1 MLVGGLP
8 VDIPPVETELPRLSG
23 LRLVE
28 HLTTENVADVFSGV
42 QEPLGRSVVVKL
54 LRPNVLPTSPFA
66 AALERE
72 ARLLGELS
80 HPYIQRLFDYR
91 REDTR
96 MWLVL
101 EQIEGP
107 SLEMVIRQY
116 GHISTAAAVSIGL
129 MLGGALAHCHERGI
143 VHRDIQPRHIT
154 LTPEGRVVLTHFSGA
169 LKERL
174 PTAPELLNGCDRPA
188 IVPYMSPEQIL
199 GEATDGRTD
208 IYSLGCV
215 LYEAL
220 TGQNPFA
227 SIDEGGVAQR
237 IRHSA
242 PVPPSRQQP
251 GLPSSIDRIIQR
263 CLEKLPSDRYA
274 DATEFKEVLGPML
287 RQLGAE
293 NPETAL
299 SSELRKLGIFAT
311 PIRHAL
317 VHSRQA
323 SIEKQ
328 GNLGRMVTVLGAC
341 SLLIFA
347 GGLVAQRNVT
357 KTSLS
362 TRLSGPLQLRPDRAG
377 YLRIVV
383 DPWAKV
389 TIDGQYFDTT
399 PIARS
404 IPLPAGTHYLQ
415 LDHPQANTEKR
426 VLNIAEGETVLLDV
440 RMKIPESSRV
450 DAGVPNHSNQ
460 ASDDTSP

>member
-1 MLVGGLP
+1 
-8 VDIPPVETELPRLSG
+8 VENELPRLGG

-28 HLTTENVADVFSGV
+28 HLATENVADVFSGV
-42 QEPLGRSVVVKL
+42 QEPLGRLVVVKL

-66 AALERE
+66 TALERE

-101 EQIEGP
+101 EQSEGP
-107 SLEMVIRQY
+107 SLDMVIGQN

-129 MLGGALAHCHERGI
+129 MLCSALTHCHERGI
-143 VHRDIQPRHIT
+143 VHRHIQPKHIS
-154 LTPEGRVVLTHFSGA
+154 LTREGRVVLTHFSGA

-199 GEATDGRTD
+199 GEPTDARTD

-220 TGQNPFA
+220 TGHNPFA
-227 SIDEGGVAQR
+227 GTDERGVAQR
-237 IRHSA
+237 IRHGA
-242 PVPPSRQQP
+242 LVPPSRQQP
-251 GLPSSIDRIIQR
+251 GLPSGIDRIIQR
-263 CLEKLPSDRYA
+263 CLEKLPSDRYSDCTELR
-274 DATEFKEVLGPML
+274 DALGPML
-287 RQLGAE
+287 RQMGAD

-299 SSELRKLGIFAT
+299 AAELRQLGIFAT
-311 PIRHAL
+311 PIRAI
-317 VHSRQA
+317 SA
-323 SIEKQ
+323 PQ
-328 GNLGRMVTVLGAC
+328 GNLGRVVAVLGVC
-341 SLLIFA
+341 SLLILA
-347 GGLVAQRNVT
+347 GGLVAQRNGT
-357 KTSLS
+357 RASLS
-362 TRLSGPLQLRPDRAG
+362 ASLTGPLQLRPDRAG
-377 YLRIVV
+377 YLRVVV

-389 TIDGQYFDTT
+389 AVDGQYFDTT

-415 LDHPQANTEKR
+415 FEHPQASTEKR
-426 VLNIAEGETVLLDV
+426 VINIAVGETVLLDV
-440 RMKIPESSRV
+440 RMKLPDSSRA
-450 DAGVPNHSNQ
+450 DAGAPNRSNQ
-460 ASDDTSP
+460 TSVDTSP

>member
-1 MLVGGLP
+1 LLVSGLP
-8 VDIPPVETELPRLSG
+8 VDIPPVEIELPRLSD

-28 HLTTENVADVFSGV
+28 RLATENVADVFTGI
-42 QEPLGRSVVVKL
+42 QEPLGRSVLVKL

-80 HPYIQRLFDYR
+80 HPYIQRLYDYR

-101 EQIEGP
+101 EQLEGP
-107 SLEMVIRQY
+107 TLEMVIRQY
-116 GHISTAAAVSIGL
+116 GHISTTAAVSIGL
-129 MLGGALAHCHERGI
+129 MLGSALAHCHERGI

-154 LTPEGRVVLTHFSGA
+154 LTAEGRVVLTHFSGA

-174 PTAPELLNGCDRPA
+174 PTAPELLNGCDRPV
-188 IVPYMSPEQIL
+188 IVPYLSPEQIL
-199 GEATDGRTD
+199 GESTDGRTD

-220 TGQNPFA
+220 TGLNPFA
-227 SIDEGGVAQR
+227 STDERGVAQR
-237 IRHSA
+237 IRHSS

-251 GLPSSIDRIIQR
+251 GLPSGIDRIIQR

-293 NPETAL
+293 NPEAAL
-299 SSELRKLGIFAT
+299 SSELRNLGIFAT
-311 PIRHAL
+311 PIRHTVL
-317 VHSRQA
+317 HSRQA
-323 SIEKQ
+323 NGEKQ
-328 GNLGRMVTVLGAC
+328 GNLGRTVAVLGAC
-341 SLLIFA
+341 SLLIIASGF
-347 GGLVAQRNVT
+347 VAQRNGT
-357 KTSLS
+357 RTPLS
-362 TRLSGPLQLRPDRAG
+362 ARFTGPLQLRPDRAG
-377 YLRIVV
+377 YLRVV
-383 DPWAKV
+383 ADPWAKV

-404 IPLPAGTHYLQ
+404 IPLPAGTHYVQ

-426 VLNIAEGETVLLDV
+426 VINIAVGETVLLDV
-440 RMKIPESSRV
+440 RMKVPDSGRV
-450 DAGVPNHSNQ
+450 DAGAPNQSTQ
-460 ASDDTSP
+460 TSADSSP